1 MKFLLIA
8 TLMAL
13 FSLAFSANKK
23 NYQAEFVPGEI
34 IVKLKSS
41 NKSFFQDLEDQGIT
55 LKRPINL
62 SYGTLYVLDIG
73 NNKSIK
79 SVLKSLKN
87 NPNVIYSE
95 PNFIWK
101 IERPVD
107 SLDIKK
113 ISELEEQ
120 NGAPNDPLFNTLWG
134 LSNTGS
140 NEPEPP
146 LTGGVAGADI
156 RALEAWNIT
165 KGDKKIKVGV
175 LDTGIDYNHPDLKE
189 QIWTNL
195 SELNGKKGID
205 DDKNGYVDDIH
216 GYDIFNKDGDPMDG
230 NGHGSHCAG
239 VIGAIHDNGIG
250 VAGVMGEVSLVPVKF
265 LSDQGAGS
273 SEQAILG
280 LDYAVKIGVDIT
292 SNSWGGAEFSQAL
305 KDAILNAS
313 NNGIVFVAAAGNDSR
328 DNDQA
333 PHYPS
338 SYEIPNVISV
348 GGLTAQNEL
357 ADWSNYG
364 AGTVLIAAPGKNIN
378 STVLKNSYKVHS
390 GTSMATPHVAG
401 VIGLLLSKE
410 GRIPHSDLKERLMST
425 SDEVSKLR
433 GKIKR
438 ESGRINAYNLLSDIR
453 PIKKFPKESEWVDM
467 KVETF
472 ESEHP
477 YKENLTETRIFTV
490 PGSKYLRLKIKKW
503 ELESSYDY
511 LGINSDK
518 DEMQKLSGQGT
529 NGFSEYVDG
538 ETLKIVFKSDTSVNK
553 WGFLIEEIQVIK

>member
-1 MKFLLIA
+1 
-8 TLMAL
+8 MAL
-13 FSLAFSANKK
+13 FSLAFSASKK
-23 NYQAEFVPGEI
+23 DFQAEFVPGEV

-41 NKSFFQDLEDQGIT
+41 KKSFFQGLENQGIT

-73 NNKSIK
+73 KNKSIN

-95 PNFIWK
+95 PNYIWK
-101 IERPVD
+101 MERPVD
-107 SLDIKK
+107 SSEIKK
-113 ISELEEQ
+113 ISEVEEQ

-134 LSNTGS
+134 LSNTGN
-140 NEPEPP
+140 NEPPAP
-146 LTGGVAGADI
+146 LDGGVAGADI

-165 KGDKKIKVGV
+165 KGEKRIKVAV
-175 LDTGIDYNHPDLKE
+175 IDTGVDYKHSDLKE

-195 SELNGKKGID
+195 AELNGKKGID

-216 GYDIFNKDGDPMDG
+216 GYDFFNKDGDPMDD
-230 NGHGSHCAG
+230 NGHGTHCAG
-239 VIGAIHDNGIG
+239 VIGAIHDNKIG
-250 VAGVMGEVSLVPVKF
+250 VAGVMGEVSIIPVKF
-265 LSDQGAGS
+265 LSAQGSGD

-292 SNSWGGAEFSQAL
+292 SNSWGGADFSKVL
-305 KDAILNAS
+305 REAILNAS
-313 NNGIVFVAAAGNDSR
+313 NAGIVFVAAAGNDSR

-333 PHYPS
+333 PHYPA
-338 SYEIPNVISV
+338 SYDSPNIISV

-357 ADWSNYG
+357 AEWSNYG
-364 AGTVLIAAPGKNIN
+364 AVSVLIAAPGKNIN
-378 STVLKNSYKVHS
+378 STIRNNSYKIYS

-410 GRIPHSDLKERLMST
+410 GRVPHAELKERLMAT

-433 GKIKR
+433 GKVKR

-453 PIKKFPKESEWVDM
+453 PIKRFPKDSEWVDM

-477 YKENLTETRIFTV
+477 YKENFTDTRTFTV
-490 PGSKYLRLKIKKW
+490 PGAKYLRLKIKRW
-503 ELESSYDY
+503 ELEPSYDY
-511 LGINSDK
+511 LEIFSDK
-518 DEMQKLSGQGT
+518 DQMQKFSGAGT
-529 NGFSEYVDG
+529 NGYSEYVEG
-538 ETLKIVFKSDTSVNK
+538 ETLKVVFKTDTSINK
-553 WGFLIEEIQVIK
+553 WGFLVDEIQVIK